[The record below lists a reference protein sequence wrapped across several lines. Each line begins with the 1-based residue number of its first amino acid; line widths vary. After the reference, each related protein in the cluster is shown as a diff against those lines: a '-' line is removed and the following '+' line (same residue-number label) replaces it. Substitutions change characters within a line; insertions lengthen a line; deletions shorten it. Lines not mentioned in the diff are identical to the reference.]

1 MGYPPQYG
9 QPPRGETGRGLV
21 VIVIM
26 AIGLAIGTVIAV
38 FMVFNPP
45 SSPPS
50 TASTP
55 GGEHSET
62 SVRQAVQPA
71 LDAYSSGSYGDF
83 WDLWTT
89 EAQGLIA
96 REEYVRLFEI
106 CPPILTNSPLTI
118 ATVTITGD
126 NAQVEATRANDA
138 TDFDFTFESGTW
150 LYEPSPEERLTYQAP
165 VDQIAE
171 QRRTMGF
178 CGAVTPT
185 PGATTPTTP
194 TVPTT
199 PTDPSVPSVPTVP
212 TNPADPSVPTV
223 PTNPGDPSVPTVP
236 TDPATQPPGFL

>member
-1 MGYPPQYG
+1 MGYPPQHG
-9 QPPRGETGRGLV
+9 QPSRGETGRGLV
-21 VIVIM
+21 VMVVM
-26 AIGLAIGTVIAV
+26 AIGVAIGAVVTV

-50 TASTP
+50 TATP
-55 GGEHSET
+55 TRGGEHSEA

-71 LDAYSSGSYGDF
+71 LDAYGSGLYGDF

-106 CPPILTNSPLTI
+106 CPPLVPNSPLTI
-118 ATVTITGD
+118 GTVTITGD
-126 NAQVEATRANDA
+126 SARVQATRLNDT
-138 TDFDFTFESGTW
+138 TDFDFAFEGDTW
-150 LYEPSPEERLTYQAP
+150 RYEPSPEERLTYQSP

-185 PGATTPTTP
+185 SAPPTAP
-194 TVPTT
+194 
-199 PTDPSVPSVPTVP
+199 PTDPSVPANPPAPT
-212 TNPADPSVPTV
+212 DPSVPTNPSA
-223 PTNPGDPSVPTVP
+223 PTAPSVPAAP
-236 TDPATQPPGFL
+236 TDPATQPQGFLE

>member
-21 VIVIM
+21 VMVVM
-26 AIGLAIGTVIAV
+26 AIGVAIGAVVTV

-50 TASTP
+50 TAAPTR
-55 GGEHSET
+55 GGEHSEHSEA

-106 CPPILTNSPLTI
+106 CPPILPNSPLTI

-126 NAQVEATRANDA
+126 LASVQATRLDDS
-138 TDFDFTFESGTW
+138 TDFDFAFEGGTW
-150 LYEPSPEERLTYQAP
+150 RYEPSPEERLTYQAP

-171 QRRTMGF
+171 QRRAMGF
-178 CGAVTPT
+178 CGAVAPTSTPGAPTPT
-185 PGATTPTTP
+185 P
-194 TVPTT
+194 
-199 PTDPSVPSVPTVP
+199 PTDPSVPTVP
-212 TNPADPSVPTV
+212 TNPA
-223 PTNPGDPSVPTVP
+223 VP
-236 TDPATQPPGFL
+236 TDPATQPSGFPQ